1 MTKITNKTVIKPNH
15 QLIITIPFELNFFKT
30 DTYRKMIQKDNHS
43 LFVFEY
49 EWVDNLHVGLLAAK
63 LDEVG
68 EVLQALGYH
77 D

>member
-1 MTKITNKTVIKPNH
+1 
-15 QLIITIPFELNFFKT
+15 
-30 DTYRKMIQKDNHS
+30 MIQKDNHS